1 LICWNSTAYLLPAA
15 LWAATRDRRVIVS
28 THTRALQ
35 EQLMN
40 HELPTAARAMEALGL
55 PLRFAML
62 MGADKRSA
70 TEFSFYL
77 AMPTMAGAF
86 AKDLFD
92 NYKYLSRDDVGLIVI
107 GFIVSFIS
115 ALFVVRVLLDYVSRH
130 GFRLFAW
137 WRIIVGALGFAGLII
152 LG

>member
-1 LICWNSTAYLLPAA
+1 
-15 LWAATRDRRVIVS
+15 
-28 THTRALQ
+28 
-35 EQLMN
+35 
-40 HELPTAARAMEALGL
+40 
-55 PLRFAML
+55 
-62 MGADKRSA
+62 
-70 TEFSFYL
+70 
-77 AMPTMAGAF
+77 MPTMAGAF

-92 NYKYLSRDDVGLIVI
+92 NYKFLSRDDIGLIVI
-107 GFIVSFIS
+107 GFIVSFVS